1 MVLSLLHHNNLR
13 VLLDLHM
20 RRQQATLASL
30 QQVCQHAPGYIHHRP
45 SPITCIHVMKHIIH
59 RPERNQTM
67 SIHVIVQ
74 LLSDNTRIH
83 KIYSKMMAKNIA
95 DIHQCDRYK
104 TRYLLAGFSITC
116 DTAVET
122 NSALGDYIGSSRDTF
137 ITLGQR
143 HEIEQ
148 ILSHDRHM
156 PFTQTL
162 FDHEPLPV
170 TCKPLPCL
178 MSARLQAAR

>member
-1 MVLSLLHHNNLR
+1 M
-13 VLLDLHM
+13 
-20 RRQQATLASL
+20 
-30 QQVCQHAPGYIHHRP
+30 P
-45 SPITCIHVMKHIIH
+45 
-59 RPERNQTM
+59 
-67 SIHVIVQ
+67 IHVIVQ
-74 LLSDNTRIH
+74 LLSDNARIH

-95 DIHQCDRYK
+95 NVHQCDRYK
-104 TRYLLAGFSITC
+104 SRYLLAGFSTTC
-116 DTAVET
+116 DTTVET
-122 NSALGDYIGSSRDTF
+122 NSALGDYIGSSCDTF

-143 HEIEQ
+143 QEIEQ
-148 ILSHDRHM
+148 IHVLSHDRHM

>member
-1 MVLSLLHHNNLR
+1 MFISVTDTKRDTCLQAF
-13 VLLDLHM
+13 
-20 RRQQATLASL
+20 RQ
-30 QQVCQHAPGYIHHRP
+30 PD
-45 SPITCIHVMKHIIH
+45 IT
-59 RPERNQTM
+59 
-67 SIHVIVQ
+67 
-74 LLSDNTRIH
+74 
-83 KIYSKMMAKNIA
+83 
-95 DIHQCDRYK
+95 
-104 TRYLLAGFSITC
+104 
-116 DTAVET
+116 VET
-122 NSALGDYIGSSRDTF
+122 NSALGDYIESSRDTF